1 MARQHLTFKSKPELG
16 KSKLTNLKQPK
27 PHNTNRQIR
36 QIQTIFHQ
44 TTSAFE
50 RTRMLYNNTVNRKPK
65 STTLFTDIRLNS

>member
-50 RTRMLYNNTVNRKPK
+50 RTRTLYNC
-65 STTLFTDIRLNS
+65 